1 MKKLV
6 SLFLA
11 LVMALSMMSFAAAEE
26 PFVITVLLPDMSP
39 TEDADVSENNPVLKA
54 IEEATGV
61 RLQITYAAN
70 STYGDTMNVTMAD
83 PSEKQPMLMV
93 MTDARGT
100 TMVNNARAGAFWD
113 LTDFVND
120 SENYPNLAG
129 SKGVYNNISI
139 DGRIYGIYRT
149 RAYPRAGIYYR
160 KDIAA
165 QMGITKVPE
174 TIEELT
180 ALANALNS
188 YSEDTYALNMV
199 SYTAG
204 TINVITVAYGAPHN
218 WGIDE
223 NGNIYPAHKSPAY
236 LEGLNWL
243 RNLYAAGGIDPNF
256 ATIDSSTWD
265 NIERTNKAFMRFD
278 CLDNA
283 YRQQEWFEKNAGV
296 TEQVWEMVGTL
307 KKADGSISVWPQNAG
322 FSGEIVV
329 TKAVKEADL
338 PKVVK
343 FLDWANTFEGQMLLN
358 WGVEGVTYLLDDEG
372 YRVAAADQSETIGA
386 NSKLYSHSLNQLGM
400 NIAGDLCTPI
410 KPGDTAGS
418 AMRVRYNELNT
429 ILTPYAV
436 SDPCYPF
443 VSETNVAFGTQLSTI
458 LSDAATQYIAGII
471 SLEELQAAWQQWEEE
486 GGAMMTEEYN
496 DAYHASLGK

>member
-6 SLFLA
+6 SLLLA
-11 LVMALSMMSFAAAEE
+11 LVMVLSMASFAAAEE
-26 PFVITVLLPDMSP
+26 PFVITVMLPDMNALV
-39 TEDADVSENNPVLKA
+39 EADVSENNPVLKA

-61 RLQITYAAN
+61 RLQIIYAAN
-70 STYGDTMNVTMAD
+70 STYGDTINVTMTD
-83 PSEKQPMLMV
+83 PSEKQPMLIA

-100 TMVNNARAGAFWD
+100 TMINNARAGAFWD
-113 LTDFVND
+113 LTDYVKD

-129 SKGVYNNISI
+129 SAGIYNNISI

-165 QMGITKVPE
+165 QQGITKVPE
-174 TIEELT
+174 TLEELT
-180 ALANALNS
+180 ALAKALAS
-188 YSEDTYALNMV
+188 VSDDTYALNMC

-204 TINVITVAYGAPHN
+204 TISVITVAHGAPNN

-223 NGNIYPAHKSPAY
+223 NGDIYPAHKSPAY

-243 RNLYAAGGIDPNF
+243 RDLYKAGGIDPNF
-256 ATIDSSTWD
+256 ATIDTTQWD
-265 NIERTNKAFMRFD
+265 NIERTGKAFMRFD
-278 CLDNA
+278 CLDNC

-296 TEQVWEMVGTL
+296 TEQIWEMVGTL
-307 KKADGSISVWPQNAG
+307 AQADGEITVWPQNAG

-338 PKVVK
+338 PKVMK
-343 FLDWANTFEGQMLLN
+343 FLDWVNTAEGQMMIN
-358 WGVEGVTYLLDDEG
+358 WGVEGVTYLLDEEG
-372 YRVAAADQSETIGA
+372 YRVDVGTYTEEMSNASTVYQ
-386 NSKLYSHSLNQLGM
+386 HSLNQLGM
-400 NIAGDLCTPI
+400 NIAGDLCAPLRQTELR
-410 KPGDTAGS
+410 AQ
-418 AMRVRYNELNT
+418 YNNLNKV
-429 ILTPYAV
+429 LTPYAV

-443 VSETNVAFGTQLSTI
+443 VSETNVAFGSQLSTI

-471 SLEELQAAWQQWEEE
+471 DLDGLQAAWQQWEEE
-486 GGAMMTEEYN
+486 GGAMVTMEYN
-496 DAYHASLGK
+496 EAYHASLGE

>member
-26 PFVITVLLPDMSP
+26 PFVISVLLPDLNALV
-39 TEDADVSENNPVLKA
+39 DADVSENNPVLKA

-61 RLQITYAAN
+61 RLEIIYAAN
-70 STYGDTMNVTMAD
+70 STYGDTLNTTMAD

-113 LTDFVND
+113 LTDYVND
-120 SENYPNLAG
+120 HEAYPNLVGSAG
-129 SKGVYNNISI
+129 IYNNISI

-165 QMGITKVPE
+165 AGGITEVP
-174 TIEELT
+174 TTLDELT
-180 ALANALNS
+180 ALAEVLAN
-188 YSEDTYALNMV
+188 YSDDTYALNMC

-204 TINVITVAYGAPHN
+204 TINVITVAFGAPN
-218 WGIDE
+218 EWGIDE
-223 NGNIYPAHKSPAY
+223 DGNIYPAHKSEGY
-236 LEGLNWL
+236 LAGLDWL
-243 RNLYAAGGIDPNF
+243 RDLYEMGGIDPNF
-256 ATIDSSTWD
+256 ATIDSTQWD
-265 NIERTNKAFMRFD
+265 NIERTDKAFMRFD

-283 YRQQEWFEKNAGV
+283 YRQQEWFEKNRGT

-307 KKADGSISVWPQNAG
+307 AKEDGSITVWPQNPG

-329 TKAVKEADL
+329 TKAVKEEDL
-338 PKVVK
+338 PKVMK
-343 FLDWANTFEGQMLLN
+343 FLDWVNSAEGQMMVN
-358 WGVEGVTYLLDDEG
+358 WGVNGVTYLLDDEG
-372 YRVAAADQSETIGA
+372 YRVATSEYTEEMSN
-386 NSKLYSHSLNQLGM
+386 NSTVYQHSLNQLGM
-400 NIAGDLCTPI
+400 NVMGDLCAPLRQS
-410 KPGDTAGS
+410 DLRA
-418 AMRVRYNELNT
+418 RYNELNG

-436 SDPCYPF
+436 SNPCYPF
-443 VSETNVAFGTQLSTI
+443 VSETNVAFGSQLSTI
-458 LSDAATQYIAGII
+458 LSDAAVQYIAGII
-471 SLEELQAAWQQWEEE
+471 DLDGLEAAWQQWEDN
-486 GGAMMTEEYN
+486 GGALMTQEYN
-496 DAYHASLGK
+496 DAYQATK

>member
-6 SLFLA
+6 SLILA
-11 LVMALSMMSFAAAEE
+11 LVMVLSMASFASAEE
-26 PFVITVLLPDMSP
+26 PFVISVLLPDMNALV
-39 TEDADVSENNPVLKA
+39 EADVSENNPVLKA

-61 RLQITYAAN
+61 RLQIIYAAN
-70 STYGDTMNVTMAD
+70 STYGDTLNVTMTD
-83 PSEKQPMLMV
+83 PAEKQPMLIA

-100 TMVNNARAGAFWD
+100 TMINNARAGAFWD
-113 LTDFVND
+113 LTDYVKD
-120 SENYPNLAG
+120 AENYPNLAG
-129 SKGVYNNISI
+129 SAGIYNNISI

-160 KDIAA
+160 KDIAEKA
-165 QMGITKVPE
+165 GITKVPE

-180 ALANALNS
+180 ALANALNA
-188 YSEDTYALNMV
+188 YSADTYALNMC

-204 TINVITVAYGAPHN
+204 TINVITVAHGAPNN

-223 NGNIYPAHKSPAY
+223 EGNIYPAHKSPAY

-243 RNLYAAGGIDPNF
+243 RDLYAAGGIDPNF
-256 ATIDSSTWD
+256 ATIDTTQWD
-265 NIERTNKAFMRFD
+265 NIERTEKAFMRFD
-278 CLDNA
+278 CLDNC

-296 TEQVWEMVGTL
+296 TEQIWEMVGTL
-307 KKADGSISVWPQNAG
+307 KQADGEITLWPQNAG

-338 PKVVK
+338 PKVMK
-343 FLDWANTFEGQMLLN
+343 FLDWVNTAEGQMLIN
-358 WGVEGVTYLLDDEG
+358 WGVNGVTYLLDEEG
-372 YRVAAADQSETIGA
+372 YRVATSEYTEEMSNNSTI
-386 NSKLYSHSLNQLGM
+386 YQHSLNQLGM
-400 NIAGDLCTPI
+400 NVMGDLCAPLHQSDLR
-410 KPGDTAGS
+410 G
-418 AMRVRYNELNT
+418 RYAQLNND
-429 ILTPYAV
+429 LTPYAV

-471 SLEELQAAWQQWEEE
+471 DLEGLQAAWQQWEEE
-486 GGAMMTEEYN
+486 GGFMMTEEYN
-496 DAYHASLGK
+496 EAYHASLGE